1 MLQNY
6 GFSNK
11 NRNFGLLMKVEGRLH
26 LGNENKSRFIL
37 HFARFALPLQA
48 ESTVT
53 VCRWCR
59 TAREESPGSIGYP
72 TSESGSYW

>member
-59 TAREESPGSIGYP
+59 FGTRGK
-72 TSESGSYW
+72 SGQHRVPHF